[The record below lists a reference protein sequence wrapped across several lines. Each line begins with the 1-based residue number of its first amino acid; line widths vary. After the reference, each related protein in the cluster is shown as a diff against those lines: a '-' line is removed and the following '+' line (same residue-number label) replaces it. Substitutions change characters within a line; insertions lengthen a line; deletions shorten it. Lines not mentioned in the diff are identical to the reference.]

1 MIEKKD
7 VSKLKPQ
14 YRPLPI
20 AVVMITLNEAHN
32 LEAVL
37 DNIQGWAEEVFIVD
51 SYSSDETV
59 NIALR
64 HGVHVVQRAFRG
76 FGDQW
81 NFALDQLPITAE
93 WTMKLDPDERLSNEL
108 KMSVA
113 SSIQDTEANGFI
125 LTRRLWFMGRSLP
138 ICQSLIR
145 IWRTGQCQFTNVLVN
160 EHPVVDG
167 NIKLLE
173 GYLEHHDS
181 PDLQHWYNKQ
191 NKYTSSEAITMYR
204 GLQLAAKP
212 KLLGTTMER
221 RMWLKKN
228 FFKMPFRY
236 GLLFIYNYL
245 LKGTWRAGRVGYI
258 WSKLRI
264 EVYRAREYKLYEMR
278 VIQREP
284 LDLNRGCGEPDLRV
298 KQY

>member
-1 MIEKKD
+1 MINKAQTSSVANSDK
-7 VSKLKPQ
+7 
-14 YRPLPI
+14 PLPI

-32 LEAVL
+32 LDAVL

-51 SYSSDETV
+51 SFSSDATV
-59 NIALR
+59 DIALR
-64 HGVHVVQRAFRG
+64 RGVHVVQRAFQG

-81 NFALDQLPITAE
+81 NFALEELPITSK
-93 WTMKLDPDERLSNEL
+93 WTMKLDPDERLSDEL
-108 KMSVA
+108 KASVGSA
-113 SSIQDTEANGFI
+113 VELAQADGFNLI
-125 LTRRLWFMGRSLP
+125 RRLWFMGRPLP
-138 ICQSLIR
+138 ICQNLLR
-145 IWRTGQCQFTNVLVN
+145 IWRTGKCQFTDVLVN

-167 NIKLLE
+167 ELKTLA

-191 NKYTSSEAITMYR
+191 NNYTSSEAITMYR

-212 KLLGTTMER
+212 KLFGTSIER

-245 LKGTWRAGRVGYI
+245 IKGTWRAGRVGYI

-278 VIQREP
+278 IIQREP
-284 LDLNRGCGEPDLRV
+284 LVLKSGRGEPDIRV